1 MHIAKLSLYIITQNE
16 ERRLPLV
23 LESVKDLVDEIVVVD
38 SGSTDGT
45 EGIVR
50 RYGGRFLHH
59 DWESVGHQVKWA
71 EEQCSHRWVL
81 RLDADEV
88 LSPDL
93 REEIKEI
100 RKSGTKDAYYLKI
113 ADMVVGRA
121 KPNRWVKYAC
131 NLIRL
136 YNRDA
141 YTMAGTIG
149 HDDVVPVKPGASAGR
164 LKGVMYHYSYIS
176 LSQLSQKHSIQT
188 DRLVERALII
198 GKEYSPWRMVGVMPL
213 NFLKRF
219 ILHRFFLYGFWGLIY
234 SMDYAYTRFLKFSKF
249 YEAKQ
254 LQKYEY
260 PPPAVGRRRVA
271 KSGDSAANAPRAE
284 TRAPC

>member
-1 MHIAKLSLYIITQNE
+1 MHIPKLSLYIITQNE
-16 ERRLPLV
+16 ERRLPLM
-23 LESVKDLVDEIVVVD
+23 LESVKDLVDEIVVGD

-45 EGIVR
+45 EDIVR

-88 LSPDL
+88 LSPEL

-100 RKSGTKDAYYLKI
+100 RKSGAKDAYYIKI
-113 ADMVVGRA
+113 ATMVIGKA
-121 KPNRWVKYAC
+121 KPNPWVKYF

-149 HDDVVPVKPGASAGR
+149 HDDVVPVKPGVSAGQ
-164 LKGVMYHYSYIS
+164 LKKLVHHYSHIS
-176 LSQLSQKHSIQT
+176 ISQLLQKHNIQT
-188 DRLVERALII
+188 DRLVERALIV
-198 GKEYSPWRMVGVMPL
+198 GKTYSPWRMVGAMSL
-213 NFLKRF
+213 NFFKRF
-219 ILHRFFLYGFWGLIY
+219 ILHRFFLYGFWGFIY
-234 SMDYAYTRFLKFSKF
+234 SIELAHFRFLKFSKF
-249 YEAKQ
+249 YEAQQ
-254 LQKYEY
+254 LEKYESIK
-260 PPPAVGRRRVA
+260 VKGVL
-271 KSGDSAANAPRAE
+271 
-284 TRAPC
+284 